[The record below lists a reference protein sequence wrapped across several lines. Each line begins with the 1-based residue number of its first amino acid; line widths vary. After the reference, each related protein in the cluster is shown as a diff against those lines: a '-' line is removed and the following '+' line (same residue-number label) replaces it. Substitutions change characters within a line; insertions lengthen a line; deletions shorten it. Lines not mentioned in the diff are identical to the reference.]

1 MAQRQRPEGEEE
13 GADEALRVRGLRA
26 VDEVRVR
33 RTLMLRRMESLPR
46 RRRRLQA
53 RPQHVEPVQ
62 PEDLVTISLRDGSVV
77 EGTLRPSSDTPAH
90 LRLYH
95 AFPAIGGVAKGTVTL
110 DEPLLPHVTQRRAHP
125 WVAGE

>member
-62 PEDLVTISLRDGSVV
+62 PEDLVREADAAP
-77 EGTLRPSSDTPAH
+77 RR
-90 LRLYH
+90 RL
-95 AFPAIGGVAKGTVTL
+95 
-110 DEPLLPHVTQRRAHP
+110 LLVPVAHP
-125 WVAGE
+125 RAVASRTGPGMERSRPAS